1 MAGEFLSIPGNI
13 KQLYLPFV
21 LDPSN
26 AINTSPINVV
36 DDNGESLNKAGVGK
50 TQLFSFKQTTLQKNN
65 NASTGLLKIFPN
77 SFSKVTSLYNDD
89 LSY

>member
-36 DDNGESLNKAGVGK
+36 DGSGNSVNGAGSGK
-50 TQLFSFKQTTLQKNN
+50 T
-65 NASTGLLKIFPN
+65 
-77 SFSKVTSLYNDD
+77 
-89 LSY
+89 